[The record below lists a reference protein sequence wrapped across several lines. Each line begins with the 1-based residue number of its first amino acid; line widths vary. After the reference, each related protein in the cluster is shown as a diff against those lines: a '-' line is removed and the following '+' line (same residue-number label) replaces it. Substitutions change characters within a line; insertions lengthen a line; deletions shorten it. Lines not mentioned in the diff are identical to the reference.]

1 MSLLPKSNDWFERHP
16 GICLV
21 VIGALTFLVAA
32 L

>member
-1 MSLLPKSNDWFERHP
+1 MSILLNPNDWLGRHSRV
-16 GICLV
+16 CLM

>member
-1 MSLLPKSNDWFERHP
+1 MSIFLNPNDWLGRHP
-16 GICLV
+16 AICLV